1 MSSEIKNSGP
11 VHKPLPLE
19 KGGGEGFLPTTKSPQ
34 TPLLQRGED
43 KAPEHLLKEIY
54 LDNAATSFP
63 KPPAVEEALLHY
75 HRHLGASA
83 GRGAYPRAVA
93 AGRLLEETRRL
104 LAKLFNIRKS
114 EQIIF
119 TLNASDGLNLA
130 IKGLDWQAG
139 DSVVVSMMEHNSVLR
154 PLHTLRE
161 RRGIKVH
168 KVKCSPQGLVDPIDV
183 AKSIDGHTKLIAI
196 VHASNVTGTIQ
207 PIADI
212 GDIARRKG
220 IPFLVDAAQS
230 AGALPID
237 VEAMKID
244 LLAFPGHKA
253 LLGPLGTGG
262 LYIREG
268 LELETLKEGG
278 TGSQSEHEVQ
288 PDFLP
293 DRYEP
298 GSHNALGIA
307 GWKAALEFIIKEN
320 VTLIRSQEE
329 KLTEQFLEG
338 ARKIPGL
345 TVYGPRKASGQVP
358 VVSVRLKDYAP
369 AELSHRLFE
378 RGGIMTRSG
387 LHCAPG
393 AHHTLGTYPAGT
405 TRFSFGYFNTSEDI
419 EQALR
424 TLRGMDR

>member
-1 MSSEIKNSGP
+1 MAIIKKSKAAMMRSAATWRAPSPGP
-11 VHKPLPLE
+11 SPAR
-19 KGGGEGFLPTTKSPQ
+19 GEGQ
-34 TPLLQRGED
+34 VNNGV
-43 KAPEHLLKEIY
+43 Y
-54 LDNAATSFP
+54 MDNAATSFP
-63 KPPAVEEALLHY
+63 KPDSVEKALLAF
-75 HRHLGASA
+75 HRDIGASA

-93 AGRLLEETRRL
+93 SGRLLDDTRRL
-104 LAKLFNIRKS
+104 LVRLFNARHP
-114 EQIIF
+114 ERMVF
-119 TLNASDGLNLA
+119 TFNASDALNLA
-130 IKGLDWQAG
+130 IKGIGWKAG
-139 DSVVVSMMEHNSVLR
+139 DSAVVSMMEHNSVLR
-154 PLHTLRE
+154 PLHALKE
-161 RRGIKVH
+161 RVGIKII
-168 KVKCSPQGLVDPIDV
+168 KVKASAEGLIDPIDV
-183 AKSIDGHTKLIAI
+183 ARAIEPHTRLIAV
-196 VHASNVTGTIQ
+196 VHASNVAGTIQ
-207 PIADI
+207 PVAEV

-268 LELETLKEGG
+268 LELATLKEGG

-307 GWKAALEFIIKEN
+307 GWKAGLEYVLETG
-320 VTLIRSQEE
+320 VQAIRAREE
-329 KLTEQFLEG
+329 QLTAQFLEG
-338 ARKIPGL
+338 LKRIPGVA
-345 TVYGPRKASGQVP
+345 VYGSPAASDRVA
-358 VVSVRLKDYAP
+358 VVLIRAADLAP

-378 RGGIMTRSG
+378 RGGLMTRSG

-393 AHHTLGTYPAGT
+393 AHQAVGTYPQGA
-405 TRFSFGYFNTSEDI
+405 TRFSFGCFNTPQDVD
-419 EQALR
+419 QALQ
-424 TLRGMDR
+424 TLAALPK